1 MTDQI
6 RCDLWWKSS
15 WGNNVTYRIGLAYA
29 ENNTELSRPIRPSVV
44 YDETRQNN
52 DVTNLPDE
60 VYAENKTK

>member
-6 RCDLWWKSS
+6 RCDLWRKTS
-15 WGNNVTYRIGLAYA
+15 WGNNVTYRIGPVYA

-44 YDETRQNN
+44 YDETRQDN

-60 VYAENKTK
+60 VYTENKTK